1 MVTALWEHLQRPNF
15 IVVICKAV
23 AVVLQA
29 HITVEQLVH
38 APAAG
43 QVERPTVHIMFRNYQ
58 LLINPLAVPEEEE
71 QVDIH
76 VQVVIYTVQLE
87 DMAVQIEAIIHVLV
101 EFMCIKAVMLLII
114 LLEH

>member
-1 MVTALWEHLQRPNF
+1 MVTALWEHLQRLNF

-43 QVERPTVHIMFRNYQ
+43 QVERPAVHIMFRTM
-58 LLINPLAVPEEEE
+58 LFTIPLAVPEEEE

-101 EFMCIKAVMLLII
+101 EFMRIKAVMLLII